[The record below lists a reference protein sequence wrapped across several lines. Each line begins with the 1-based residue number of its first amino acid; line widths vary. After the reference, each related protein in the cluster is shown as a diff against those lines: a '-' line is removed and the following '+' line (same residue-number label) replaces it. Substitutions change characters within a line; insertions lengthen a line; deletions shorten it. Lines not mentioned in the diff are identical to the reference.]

1 VSYLAMGTVTAAA
14 AGGITT
20 GAPAGTMAGGLALPP
35 VAPPAAVPPGT
46 INPDTSSP
54 MMTYVVIGGIALAA
68 FLVIKHVRKG
78 KHTTDHHTARTTH
91 PASTTPVASEG

>member
-1 VSYLAMGTVTAAA
+1 MSYLAMGTVTAAA

-35 VAPPAAVPPGT
+35 VAPPVGVPPGA
-46 INPDTSSP
+46 NPDTSSP